1 MYKISDSLIPEKMS
15 DEQIQE
21 MSQSLRSHKPFGNKI
36 LDEDIRKYINFGKGS
51 VMVDW
56 EGFVELEDSP
66 SCTDKKLYNS
76 AIDNL
81 FNLNVLTFSREY
93 FVNREGVCVNPRKN
107 GGPVLYF
114 SRKKDA
120 IDYAVAERG
129 NSTNC
134 FSVSRDF

>member
-1 MYKISDSLIPEKMS
+1 MYKPSASLIPEKMS
-15 DEQIQE
+15 EEEIQE
-21 MSQSLRSHKPFGNKI
+21 MSRSLRSHKPFENKI
-36 LDEDIRKYINFGKGS
+36 LDEDIGKYVKFEKGET
-51 VMVDW
+51 VVDW
-56 EGFVELEDSP
+56 KGFVELEDSP
-66 SCTDKKLYNS
+66 NWIDRKLYNS
-76 AIDNL
+76 VIDNL

-107 GGPVLYF
+107 NGPALYF
-114 SRKKDA
+114 PREKDA